1 MKEITLDNFYYFF
14 IIEKNKIM
22 NAFIAAVIDK
32 KTILIA
38 NDGRLLKKSFLGFII
53 LMTAF
58 QTNALGEIVRQV
70 LVDAYLQVSVF
81 VGFTLFIFI
90 GMDALTKFN
99 ITYILEKTKK
109 VHVIMASL
117 SGAIPG
123 CGGAIVV
130 VTQYIQGRISFGSL
144 VAVLTAT
151 MGDAAFLLLATE
163 PKTGFL
169 IFTLGALV
177 GALSGYLVDL
187 LHGESYLQG
196 DSKIKVEFQKLKK
209 TFVSRFNI
217 FWSLIFLPGFVIGLF
232 VASQVDVDKILN
244 IPKDYSLVSF
254 LGLSGAI
261 LSIFMWSLNPLSD
274 FQCSTD
280 RTRNL
285 LPRVVDT
292 TNFVTTWVICG
303 FLVFELFMYFTSIDL
318 EIFFNIWLP
327 FVPLVAI
334 LFGFLPGCGP
344 QIIVTTFYLNGYIP
358 LSAEIG
364 NAISNDGD
372 ALFPAIAL
380 APKAAII
387 ATLYSAV
394 PAIIFAY
401 GFMLFFE

>member
-1 MKEITLDNFYYFF
+1 
-14 IIEKNKIM
+14 M
-22 NAFIAAVIDK
+22 NAFIAAVIEK

-38 NDGRLLKKSFLGFII
+38 NEGRLLKKSFLGFAI
-53 LMTAF
+53 LIMAF
-58 QTNALGEIVRQV
+58 QTNAFGDVVRQA
-70 LVDAYLQVSVF
+70 LIDAYLQVSVF

-99 ITYILEKTKK
+99 ISYVLDRTKK
-109 VHVIMASL
+109 FHVMMASL
-117 SGAIPG
+117 LGALPG

-151 MGDAAFLLLATE
+151 MGDAAFLLLAAE
-163 PKTGFL
+163 PKTGLF
-169 IFTLGALV
+169 IFALGATV
-177 GALSGYLVDL
+177 GTISGYIVDAI
-187 LHGESYLQG
+187 HGTSYLQG
-196 DSKIKVEFQKLKK
+196 NSKIKVEFEKLKK
-209 TFVSRFNI
+209 TFVSKFNI
-217 FWSLIFLPGFVIGLF
+217 FWTLVFIPGFVVGIS
-232 VASQVDVDKILN
+232 VAFQQNLDQILN
-244 IPKDYSLVSF
+244 IPEGFSVVAS
-254 LGLSGAI
+254 LGLAGAVI
-261 LSIFMWSLNPLSD
+261 SIFMWSLNPLSD

-285 LPRVVDT
+285 LSRVVDT

-303 FLVFELFMYFTSIDL
+303 LLVFEIFLYITSYDL
-318 EIFFNIWLP
+318 KTFFDVWLP
-327 FVPLVAI
+327 FIPMMAI

-344 QIIVTTFYLNGYIP
+344 QIVVTTFYLNGFIP

-387 ATLYSAV
+387 ATLYSGI

-401 GFMLFFE
+401 GYMFLFE

>member
-1 MKEITLDNFYYFF
+1 
-14 IIEKNKIM
+14 M
-22 NAFIAAVIDK
+22 NAFIAAVIEK
-32 KTILIA
+32 KTILIE
-38 NDGRLLKKSFLGFII
+38 NEGRLLKKCFLGFAI
-53 LMTAF
+53 LIMAF
-58 QTNALGEIVRQV
+58 QTNTFGDVVRQA
-70 LVDAYLQVSVF
+70 LIDAYLQVSVF

-99 ITYILEKTKK
+99 IPYVLDKTKNF
-109 VHVIMASL
+109 HVVMASL
-117 SGAIPG
+117 LGALPG

-151 MGDAAFLLLATE
+151 MGDAAFLLLAAE
-163 PKTGFL
+163 PFTGLF
-169 IFTLGALV
+169 IFALGASV
-177 GALSGYLVDL
+177 GALTGYLVDKI
-187 LHGESYLQG
+187 HGESYLQG
-196 DSKIKVEFQKLKK
+196 NSKLKVEFKKLHK
-209 TFVSRFNI
+209 TFVSKFNI
-217 FWSLIFLPGFVIGLF
+217 FWTLIFLPGFVIGLF
-232 VASQVDVDKILN
+232 VAFQQDLDLILN
-244 IPKDYSLVSF
+244 IPKGFSLVAS
-254 LGLSGAI
+254 LGLAGAI

-285 LPRVVDT
+285 LSRVVDT

-303 FLVFELFMYFTSIDL
+303 FLVFNIFMYITSYDL
-318 EIFFNIWLP
+318 KIFFDIWLP
-327 FVPLVAI
+327 FVPLMAI

-344 QIIVTTFYLNGYIP
+344 QIVVTTFYLNGFIP

-387 ATLYSAV
+387 ATLYSAI
-394 PAIIFAY
+394 PAFIIAY
-401 GFMLFFE
+401 GYMFLFE

>member
-1 MKEITLDNFYYFF
+1 
-14 IIEKNKIM
+14 M
-22 NAFIAAVIDK
+22 NAFIAAVIEK
-32 KTILIA
+32 KTILTA
-38 NDGRLLKKSFLGFII
+38 NEGRLLKKSFLGFAI
-53 LMTAF
+53 LIMAF
-58 QTNALGEIVRQV
+58 QVNDFGDVVRQA
-70 LVDAYLQVSVF
+70 LIDAYLQVSVF

-99 ITYILEKTKK
+99 IPYVLDKTKK
-109 VHVIMASL
+109 FHVIMASL
-117 SGAIPG
+117 LGALPG

-151 MGDAAFLLLATE
+151 MGDAAFLLLAAE
-163 PKTGFL
+163 PLTGLF
-169 IFTLGALV
+169 IFALGASV
-177 GALSGYLVDL
+177 GALTGYIVDKI
-187 LHGESYLQG
+187 HGESYLQG
-196 DSKIKVEFQKLKK
+196 NSKLKVEFEKLQK
-209 TFVSRFNI
+209 TFVSKFNI
-217 FWSLIFLPGFVIGLF
+217 FWALIFLPGFVIGLF
-232 VASQVDVDKILN
+232 VAFQQDLDQILKI
-244 IPKDYSLVSF
+244 PEGFSLVAS
-254 LGLSGAI
+254 LGLAGAI

-285 LPRVVDT
+285 LSRVVDT

-303 FLVFELFMYFTSIDL
+303 FLVFEIFIYITSYDL
-318 EIFFNIWLP
+318 KTFFDIWLP
-327 FVPLVAI
+327 FVPLMAI

-344 QIIVTTFYLNGYIP
+344 QIIVTTFYLNGFIP

-387 ATLYSAV
+387 ATLYSAI
-394 PAIIFAY
+394 PAFIFAY
-401 GFMLFFE
+401 GYMFIFE

>member
-1 MKEITLDNFYYFF
+1 
-14 IIEKNKIM
+14 M
-22 NAFIAAVIDK
+22 NAFIAAVIEK

-38 NDGRLLKKSFLGFII
+38 NEGRLLKKSFLGFAI
-53 LMTAF
+53 LIMAF
-58 QTNALGEIVRQV
+58 QVNDFGDVVRQA
-70 LVDAYLQVSVF
+70 LIDAYLQVSVF

-99 ITYILEKTKK
+99 IPYVLDKTKK
-109 VHVIMASL
+109 FHVIMASL
-117 SGAIPG
+117 LGALPG

-151 MGDAAFLLLATE
+151 MGDAAFLLLAAE
-163 PKTGFL
+163 PFTGLF
-169 IFTLGALV
+169 IFALGASV
-177 GALSGYLVDL
+177 GALTGYIVDKI
-187 LHGESYLQG
+187 HGESYLQG
-196 DSKIKVEFQKLKK
+196 NSKLKVEFEKLRK
-209 TFVSRFNI
+209 TFVSKFNI
-217 FWSLIFLPGFVIGLF
+217 FWTLIFLPGFVIGIF
-232 VASQVDVDKILN
+232 VAFQQDLDQILKI
-244 IPKDYSLVSF
+244 PEGFSLVAS
-254 LGLSGAI
+254 LGLAGAM

-285 LPRVVDT
+285 LSRVVDT

-303 FLVFELFMYFTSIDL
+303 FLVFEIFMYITSYDL
-318 EIFFNIWLP
+318 KTFFDIWLP
-327 FVPLVAI
+327 FVPMMAI
-334 LFGFLPGCGP
+334 FFGFLPGCGP
-344 QIIVTTFYLNGYIP
+344 QIVVTTFYLNGFIP

-380 APKAAII
+380 APKAAVI

-394 PAIIFAY
+394 PAFIFAY
-401 GFMLFFE
+401 GYMYLFE